1 MRPAPG
7 TSTLPAIRHCFGD
20 RVFAAD
26 GSLDRAA
33 LAAIVFQDPAALAD
47 LERIV
52 HPAVRERLV
61 EEVAAASAAGAPF
74 VVIEAIKLVES
85 GIAADCD
92 AVWIVDCA
100 RRRSERACPVRGL
113 APEDAERRMA
123 AQGTGLADRLVARSR
138 PNCPPSRCGGWSRMA
153 RRQVCERRSS
163 VRSRRRCR
171 VDAEREVGQLE
182 GPGPIQFP
190 ALARVRSVANA
201 GARVPGSVLKQP
213 ICSISDSAG
222 MLRWCPRSSS
232 SPRSSRPATSRRPSI
247 VSRTA
252 LPAG

>member
-1 MRPAPG
+1 MTAGPVRIGLTGPIGCGKSTVAGWLESLGGRLVDMDALARHATAPG

-33 LAAIVFQDPAALAD
+33 LAAIVFRDPAALAD

-61 EEVAAASAAGAPF
+61 EEVAAAIAACVPF

-92 AVWIVDCA
+92 AVWIVDCSQEAQRA
-100 RRRSERACPVRGL
+100 RLSVRGL

-123 AQGTGLADRLVARSR
+123 AQGIGLADRLVARCTSEL
-138 PNCPPSRCGGWSRMA
+138 PSVPVWRLVTDGPAAGVRTA
-153 RRQVCERRSS
+153 VERALQEVLS
-163 VRSRRRCR
+163 SRR
-171 VDAEREVGQLE
+171 
-182 GPGPIQFP
+182 
-190 ALARVRSVANA
+190 
-201 GARVPGSVLKQP
+201 
-213 ICSISDSAG
+213 
-222 MLRWCPRSSS
+222 
-232 SPRSSRPATSRRPSI
+232 
-247 VSRTA
+247 
-252 LPAG
+252 